1 MHYHVCILIL
11 SYVYPWWIPLGHT
24 QLPLSHTHIPLSHT
38 HSIPMEYHWAI
49 LKHEMIYGWSVL
61 FCWCVGKYP
70 HAMNHLLH
78 MRCNLMQRNTI
89 LCNITLLHNTWS
101 IHCRVEGILSL
112 IPRNMA
118 YPHIWAWWRFSGL
131 SHIRYLPKCVNTLN
145 LSAHDHI
152 CPYLVHFRS
161 FQGCTLF
168 GPCFIPPKG

>member
-1 MHYHVCILIL
+1 MYSLLLTSMHYPVCILIA

-24 QLPLSHTHIPLSHT
+24 QTR
-38 HSIPMEYHWAI
+38 WAI
-49 LKHEMIYGWSVL
+49 LIYRWAILIVYPWNTIGLYSNMRWSNRWSVL

-161 FQGCTLF
+161 F
-168 GPCFIPPKG
+168 